1 METKN
6 VTIDLKKENLGILV
20 LKNKATTKIPLM
32 DGFNPKLDTAKELL
46 N

>member
-6 VTIDLKKENLGILV
+6 VTIDLKKNLEILV

-32 DGFNPKLDTAKELL
+32 DGFNPKLDIAKELL

>member
-6 VTIDLKKENLGILV
+6 VTIDLKKNLEVLE